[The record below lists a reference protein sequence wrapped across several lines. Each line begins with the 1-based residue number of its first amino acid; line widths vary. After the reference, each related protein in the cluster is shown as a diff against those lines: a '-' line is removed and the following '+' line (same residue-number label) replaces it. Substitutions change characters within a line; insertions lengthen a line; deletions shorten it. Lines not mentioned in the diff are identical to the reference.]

1 MNRSLRQTWLFAFTL
16 AVLTVITPR
25 LAASDTG
32 TIRLHDVAGV
42 TGSRITLEEVAELE
56 GVPARAL
63 AATVVGRLEDGI
75 TRITITDT
83 HVRRAL
89 DEAGVNWA
97 LVSLQGFQRCRV
109 ERIEPRNAGAES
121 VDADPRAVA
130 SNPANEVRLDAETSL
145 RALVERQ
152 LVAAAGGEAKDVRMT
167 FSERDAELLNVS
179 AMSTRYEVTPQSS
192 TGLGRVPVQ
201 IVRYESDRPADRFT
215 VAATVERRV
224 RAVVATETLRPG
236 DRFRPGSV
244 EVRRVYLDQ
253 MPESP
258 LDRVELVHGQVAGAR
273 LVEGSVLFPD
283 DIRSRVLVKRG
294 ELVTVRSIAGNVVV
308 RTVAR
313 AREEGSLDQKIRLRH
328 DQSRE
333 TFTAVVTGRRSC
345 VIRVEDASTSNAS
358 PATSRNAS
366 VAGSH
371 ESSATLS
378 TAKDR
383 S

>member
-1 MNRSLRQTWLFAFTL
+1 MNRPLRPTWLLACTL
-16 AVLTVITPR
+16 AAVMTLTPS

-32 TIRLHDVAGV
+32 TIRLHDVAGA
-42 TGSRITLEEVAELE
+42 TGSPITLEEVAELE

-63 AATVVGRLEDGI
+63 AATVVGHLEDGI
-75 TRITITDT
+75 TRITITDAD
-83 HVRRAL
+83 VRRAL
-89 DEAGVNWA
+89 DDAGVNWA

-109 ERIEPRNAGAES
+109 ERIEPRDAGAKS

-152 LVAAAGGEAKDVRMT
+152 LVAAAGGEAEDVRMT
-167 FSERDAELLNVS
+167 FSERDAARLDVS
-179 AMSTRYEVTPQSS
+179 AMTTRYEVTPQSS

-236 DRFRPGSV
+236 DRIGPGSV
-244 EVRRVYLDQ
+244 EVRDVYLDQ

-258 LDRVELVHGQVAGAR
+258 LDRAELAHGQVADGR
-273 LVEGSVLFPD
+273 IIEGGVLFPD

-294 ELVTVRSIAGNVVV
+294 ELVTVRAIAGNVVV

-313 AREEGSLDQKIRLRH
+313 AAEDGSLDQRIRLRH

-333 TFTAVVTGRRSC
+333 TFTAVVAGRRSC
-345 VIRVEDASTSNAS
+345 VIRVEGSNTSDAS
-358 PATSRNAS
+358 PAASTAVSR
-366 VAGSH
+366 
-371 ESSATLS
+371 ESSSSAS
-378 TAKDR
+378 SAKDR